1 MNWIVV
7 IWSLVAGAC
16 LALAAVHLI
25 AWFRQRE
32 SLANLMFS
40 IVALATA
47 GMAACE
53 LQMMFPQSI
62 DQYTELLQWYNG
74 SRWLVTVALVGFV
87 HFYLRAGR
95 PWLEILVIALR
106 TVGLV
111 LNFVV
116 SPSVYYLSI
125 DNLRTVGFL
134 GETVTIVEGI
144 PNPTVLFSQISLL
157 VLAIYLVDTTLRA
170 HRAGQGNRA
179 LRIGLGSV
187 FFVMTLSLQ
196 MILVLWGF
204 VEAPITASL
213 FFTAMLGVMSFELSS
228 DVLRAANL
236 TSVLQSR
243 EHDLRRERDLSNAV
257 FNNAPG
263 IIQLHSAEGR
273 ILRSNSREA
282 LHLDATNGVDG
293 PFFWEIFRNEDHQS
307 AETAWR
313 DAWKSGHAEFELDL
327 VDENGAL
334 RRFFFIAAKVEIDNA
349 PQMVLVGVDATT
361 QHQLAAQAS
370 RQRDE
375 LAHLARI
382 AAVSELSSSL
392 AHEINQPLAIILSN
406 AEAAQRLL
414 ASGKPDL
421 AEVAEILRDIIGA
434 DVRAANVIRRL
445 RAILRRG
452 EPELEPVMALEL
464 ASRVV
469 ALAKPEIEAAGASVA
484 LNIPKRLPEFRADRI
499 PLEQVLLNLVKN
511 ACEAMDQAIGVPR
524 RITISAS
531 SADGH
536 IVFSVRD
543 NGCGLP
549 PDSAEIFEAF
559 KTTKPKGLGLGLKIC
574 RSIVQA
580 HGGRIWAEQ
589 NRGRGATF
597 RFSIP
602 LDPEKP

>member
-1 MNWIVV
+1 
-7 IWSLVAGAC
+7 
-16 LALAAVHLI
+16 
-25 AWFRQRE
+25 
-32 SLANLMFS
+32 
-40 IVALATA
+40 
-47 GMAACE
+47 
-53 LQMMFPQSI
+53 
-62 DQYTELLQWYNG
+62 
-74 SRWLVTVALVGFV
+74 
-87 HFYLRAGR
+87 
-95 PWLEILVIALR
+95 
-106 TVGLV
+106 
-111 LNFVV
+111 
-116 SPSVYYLSI
+116 
-125 DNLRTVGFL
+125 
-134 GETVTIVEGI
+134 
-144 PNPTVLFSQISLL
+144 
-157 VLAIYLVDTTLRA
+157 VDTTLRA

-243 EHDLRRERDLSNAV
+243 ERDLRRERDLSNAV

-293 PFFWEIFRNEDHQS
+293 PFFWEIFRNEDRKS
-307 AETAWR
+307 AEADWQ

-327 VDENGAL
+327 VDEGGAL

-511 ACEAMDQAIGVPR
+511 ACEAMDQATGVPR